1 MLRKLVVPWTG
12 SSAIVANVVV
22 LCPFTYCNVTR
33 ALDEIVNLFI
43 PLLTRGNRIFV
54 VAGLRML
61 KPIRLVVESY
71 RTRLVVLV
79 FPVVPYDVIM
89 FMNQAKA

>member
-1 MLRKLVVPWTG
+1 MLRKLVVPWAG
-12 SSAIVANVVV
+12 SSAILANVAV
-22 LCPFTYCNVTR
+22 LCPFTYYDMTR
-33 ALDEIVNLFI
+33 ASDEIVNLFI

-54 VAGLRML
+54 VARLRVL

-71 RTRLVVLV
+71 RMRLVVLV

-89 FMNQAKA
+89 FMNQAKV